1 MYEKTLPIGS
11 VVLVK
16 GGKKRL
22 MIIGYCKK
30 MLSDGKVYDYAGCLY
45 PEGFISPDNTMH
57 FNHDQIERIYALG
70 YQNEQRFAFE
80 KQLEEALKKVEKD
93 LAEGSADV
101 VTE

>member
-30 MLSDGKVYDYAGCLY
+30 LVSDGKVYDYAGCLY
-45 PEGFISPDNTMH
+45 PEGFISADNTMH

-70 YQNEQRFAFE
+70 FQNEQRFAFNE
-80 KQLEEALKKVEKD
+80 QLKEALVKIEKD
-93 LAEGSADV
+93 IEAGNLKT